1 MGGVS
6 LGAGSR
12 VCPHCFLGNGNIEIG
27 DGTFINYNVWMNTAA
42 RIKIGRN
49 CNIAMRVSFITSTHE
64 IGSVDRRAG
73 QNVSKPITVGN
84 GVWIGAN
91 AVILPGVTINDGCIV
106 AAGAVVNRDCEPN
119 SLYAGVP
126 AVKVKS
132 LS

>member
-1 MGGVS
+1 M
-6 LGAGSR
+6 
-12 VCPHCFLGNGNIEIG
+12 GNGNIEIG